1 MLGAVKGV
9 DPETGHNFDD
19 TKRYVD
25 QLKLSESDKRKDLRR
40 ERSSGL
46 SAPGAPIKKPKV
58 AIAMGDPGGIGPE
71 IAVKAALDK
80 RVRAIC
86 EPVVVGAR
94 DVLKLYG
101 LPKNYV
107 ETESREF
114 HVGEIHAEHGLA
126 ALEAARTAIQRRDV
140 RGNMPAVVAAPHSET
155 AIHAAGVEFDGY
167 PSFVARTTGLA
178 PEDGILML
186 CFEHGGREVRIAHV
200 TLHTSVRDALRL
212 ITKDR
217 VLRTIRAVATALKKI
232 GLEKPKIAVSG
243 VNPHAGEGGLFGDD
257 EQRTVIPAVEA
268 ARKEGIT
275 VDGPVGADIL
285 IQRAGYDAYVV
296 MFHDQGH
303 VAAKLLAPQRVAGL
317 TIGTPVLFSSVGARR
332 GVRHRGAEPRQSGGD
347 GRSNYSV
354 SGSATSHSCDE

>member
-1 MLGAVKGV
+1 
-9 DPETGHNFDD
+9 
-19 TKRYVD
+19 
-25 QLKLSESDKRKDLRR
+25 
-40 ERSSGL
+40 
-46 SAPGAPIKKPKV
+46 
-58 AIAMGDPGGIGPE
+58 MGDPGGIGPE

-94 DVLKLYG
+94 DVLGLYS
-101 LPKNYV
+101 KKVRMV
-107 ETESREF
+107 ETERREF

-126 ALEAARTAIQRRDV
+126 ALDAARTAIQGAMAGKYR
-140 RGNMPAVVAAPHSET
+140 AVVAAPHSET
-155 AIHAAGVEFDGY
+155 AIHAAGIEFDGY
-167 PSFVARTTGLA
+167 PSFVARTAGLA

-200 TLHTSVRDALRL
+200 TLHISVRDALRL

-217 VLRTIRAVATALKKI
+217 VLRTIRAVATALGSMGI
-232 GLEKPKIAVSG
+232 GKAKIAVGG

-257 EQRTVIPAVEA
+257 EQRSVIPAVEA

-275 VDGPVGADIL
+275 VDGPIGADIM

-317 TIGTPVLFSSVGARR
+317 TIGTPVLFSSVAHGAAFDIAGQDRANPAAMVEAITRLVGRR
-332 GVRHRGAEPRQSGGD
+332 RRA
-347 GRSNYSV
+347 
-354 SGSATSHSCDE
+354 SATRKISSKQ

>member
-1 MLGAVKGV
+1 
-9 DPETGHNFDD
+9 
-19 TKRYVD
+19 
-25 QLKLSESDKRKDLRR
+25 
-40 ERSSGL
+40 
-46 SAPGAPIKKPKV
+46 
-58 AIAMGDPGGIGPE
+58 MGDPGGIGPE

-86 EPVVVGAR
+86 APVVVGAR
-94 DVLKLYG
+94 DVLGLYSR
-101 LPKNYV
+101 KIRMV
-107 ETESREF
+107 ETERREF
-114 HVGEIHAEHGLA
+114 HVGEIHAAHGLA
-126 ALEAARTAIQRRDV
+126 ALDAARIAIK
-140 RGNMPAVVAAPHSET
+140 GAMAGKYHCVVAAPHSET
-155 AIHAAGVEFDGY
+155 AIHAAGIEFDGY
-167 PSFVARTTGLA
+167 PSFVARTAGLA

-186 CFEHGGREVRIAHV
+186 CFEHGAREVRIAHV

-217 VLRTIRAVATALKKI
+217 VLRTIRAVQTALKKI

-317 TIGTPVLFSSVGARR
+317 TIGTPVLFSSVAHGAAFDIAGQNRANPAAMVEAITRLVARR
-332 GVRHRGAEPRQSGGD
+332 RRRP
-347 GRSNYSV
+347 
-354 SGSATSHSCDE
+354 ATSKQSSKQ